1 MLDGATTFRPAEF
14 AGVTKVTRPA
24 NADLDR
30 GAGPVLTSG
39 ASVPYQAASNVAG
52 IMSVVSPPA
61 VGGPVTAP
69 AAVVPL
75 LRHLDPPTSPS
86 RFLGNP
92 LTRLVA
98 VTLAFVG
105 FAVLAAVD
113 GGSALLRV
121 DEPIERFVV
130 THRSAWL
137 DEVFRRISFF
147 GSTPVVLVGGL
158 ILAVVAWRKCR
169 VVAALVVV
177 ATLARPLM
185 EFTLKESIGRDRPT
199 LAQLVNGEGH
209 SFPSGHVLAA
219 AALWAMVPVVLSLYT
234 QSRRLWWVA
243 AIGAVS
249 AVALIGASRVYLGVH
264 WASDVI
270 AGTLA
275 AALLLGGLDL
285 GFRRLHERRHCGGAP
300 LSRPSVSR

>member
-1 MLDGATTFRPAEF
+1 
-14 AGVTKVTRPA
+14 
-24 NADLDR
+24 
-30 GAGPVLTSG
+30 
-39 ASVPYQAASNVAG
+39 
-52 IMSVVSPPA
+52 MSVASPPA
-61 VGGPVTAP
+61 VGGPVAVRS
-69 AAVVPL
+69 AVVP

-86 RFLGNP
+86 RLLGNP

-98 VTLAFVG
+98 VALAFVG
-105 FAVLAAVD
+105 FAVAAAID
-113 GGSALLRV
+113 GGSLLLRV
-121 DEPIERFVV
+121 DQPIERFVI

-137 DEVFRRISFF
+137 DDVFRRISFF
-147 GSTPVVLVGGL
+147 GSTPVVLIGGL
-158 ILAVVAWRKCR
+158 VLAAVAWRRCR

-185 EFTLKESIGRDRPT
+185 EFTLKESVGRHRPT

-234 QSRRLWWVA
+234 QSRRVWWVA

-285 GFRRLHERRHCGGAP
+285 AFRRLHERRHCGGAALAHP
-300 LSRPSVSR
+300 GVSR

>member
-1 MLDGATTFRPAEF
+1 
-14 AGVTKVTRPA
+14 
-24 NADLDR
+24 
-30 GAGPVLTSG
+30 
-39 ASVPYQAASNVAG
+39 
-52 IMSVVSPPA
+52 MSVVSPPA
-61 VGGPVTAP
+61 VGGPVAAP
-69 AAVVPL
+69 AGVVPL
-75 LRHLDPPTSPS
+75 LCHLDPPTSPS
-86 RFLGNP
+86 RLLGNP

-105 FAVLAAVD
+105 FAIAAAVD
-113 GGSALLRV
+113 GGSMLLRV
-121 DEPIERFVV
+121 DRPIERFVI

-158 ILAVVAWRKCR
+158 VLAIVAWRRCR
-169 VVAALVVV
+169 VVAVLVVA

-185 EFTLKESIGRDRPT
+185 EFTLKESVGRDRPS
-199 LAQLVNGEGH
+199 LARLVNGEGH

-234 QSRRLWWVA
+234 QSRRVWWVA

-285 GFRRLHERRHCGGAP
+285 GFRRLHARRHCGGTP
-300 LSRPSVSR
+300 LARPSVSR

>member
-1 MLDGATTFRPAEF
+1 
-14 AGVTKVTRPA
+14 
-24 NADLDR
+24 
-30 GAGPVLTSG
+30 
-39 ASVPYQAASNVAG
+39 
-52 IMSVVSPPA
+52 MSVVSPPA
-61 VGGPVTAP
+61 VGGPVAAP
-69 AAVVPL
+69 GAVVPL
-75 LRHLDPPTSPS
+75 CHLDPPTSPS
-86 RFLGNP
+86 RVLGNP

-98 VTLAFVG
+98 VSLAFVG
-105 FAVLAAVD
+105 FAIAAAVD
-113 GGSALLRV
+113 GGAVLLRV

-130 THRSAWL
+130 THRSGWL

-147 GSTPVVLVGGL
+147 GSTPVVLVGGFL
-158 ILAVVAWRKCR
+158 LAVVAWRRCR

-185 EFTLKESIGRDRPT
+185 EFTLKESVGRDRPT
-199 LAQLVNGEGH
+199 LAQLVNGQGH

-234 QSRRLWWVA
+234 ESRRIWWVA

-300 LSRPSVSR
+300 LTRGA